1 MMLLSMSNC
10 SLVHAPYA
18 DVNGVVA
25 CVSPAQ
31 IAIDPPW
38 VVLKIYDLA
47 MKLCC
52 NTHLCTHCN
61 C

>member
-1 MMLLSMSNC
+1 MSNC
-10 SLVHAPYA
+10 ALVHAPYA
-18 DVNGVVA
+18 DVNGDVVA

-31 IAIDPPW
+31 IAVDPPS
-38 VVLKIYDLA
+38 VVLTIYDLA

-52 NTHLCTHCN
+52 NTYLGVHSN